1 MGNASEPSAAI
12 RRMRSAT
19 ASMERTLDETV
30 RKLNLLRVEHAKT
43 LEELDARYKSGYE
56 AGYKSAV
63 KDVKERLAR
72 GRG

>member
-30 RKLNLLRVEHAKT
+30 RKLNMLREEHAKT
-43 LEELDARYKSGYE
+43 LEELEARYERGYKAGYE
-56 AGYKSAV
+56 RAV
-63 KDVKERLAR
+63 KDVKERLASR
-72 GRG
+72 NG